1 MFSMSE
7 KTKQVAIM
15 SAAFAFVAAHL
26 KLHKQLGMQKQI
38 AIPVISA
45 LAVKAAIGDLD
56 QGWSMSQSD
65 MEFWA
70 VSLGSAWL
78 TSQYLAA

>member
-1 MFSMSE
+1 MFALTE
-7 KTKQVAIM
+7 KTKQVALM
-15 SAAFAFVAAHL
+15 SAAFAFVAIHL

-56 QGWSMSQSD
+56 QGWSLSQSD

-70 VSLGSAWL
+70 VSMGAAWM
-78 TSQYLAA
+78 TQNFLA